1 MTMHVKRVF
10 HPVFLSLALTAPL
23 SLLPAPAIAG
33 VWSTVSDW
41 GGVAADQFRLIR
53 DQGSTDLYLSG
64 YARHGRSTY
73 TKERLEELNENA
85 WGVGI
90 GRRLRNAHGND
101 EIVYALGISDSH
113 FKPQL
118 MAGYAHEWIYPMGG
132 SGLEL
137 GVGYTAMLM
146 SRQDYFSGFPFPI
159 ALPVGSIGTRDIKLR
174 ASYVPRL
181 SQNKGN
187 GDVLLLFVSMGI

>member
-1 MTMHVKRVF
+1 MLIKRHLHLVF
-10 HPVFLSLALTAPL
+10 QCLALTAPL
-23 SLLPAPAIAG
+23 LLLPAPAAAG
-33 VWSTVSDW
+33 ALSTVSDW
-41 GGVAADQFRLIR
+41 GSETADRFRLIR

-73 TKERLEELNENA
+73 TRERLEELNENA
-85 WGVGI
+85 WGVGV
-90 GRRLRNAHGND
+90 GRRLRNARGND

-113 FKPQL
+113 YKPQL
-118 MAGYAHEWIYPMGG
+118 MAGYAHEWIYPVGG

-137 GVGYTAMLM
+137 GVGYTAMLV
-146 SRQDYFSGFPFPI
+146 SRQDYFSGVPFPI
-159 ALPVGSIGTRDIKLR
+159 ALPVASIGSRDIKLR